1 MDIAST
7 RKGNIEGKH
16 GYQVMVGKTLEE
28 VEPDGYDMLILPG
41 GKAPEAL
48 KKEKNAVEIVKEFFQ
63 RSKPISAICHG
74 PQLLAAA
81 NVLEGKHVTSY
92 RSVAG
97 EMRDAGLSTKI
108 RKLLL
113 MVILLL
119 QGSPQTFLSS

>member
-7 RKGNIEGKH
+7 RKGNIKGKH

-41 GKAPEAL
+41 GKAPEAS

-74 PQLLAAA
+74 PQILAAA
-81 NVLEGKHVTSY
+81 NDLKENV
-92 RSVAG
+92 
-97 EMRDAGLSTKI
+97 
-108 RKLLL
+108 
-113 MVILLL
+113 
-119 QGSPQTFLSS
+119 